1 MRRNLETPPNRTRTR
16 NIESKRAAAYLA
28 LREHPQMQYR
38 GAANWPPLW
47 TQAGTGRDKS
57 TSGEV
62 GILKQVNG
70 DSRVSTQCYLVI
82 EHEAERYVGV
92 LVFDNPAFCRL
103 VYQILKSHIGTSI
116 QALGDLNF
124 TTAALRAYQT
134 QFAAVPNRLPQ
145 SDFDPERPANSVAF
159 PQRTSPRGTR

>member
-1 MRRNLETPPNRTRTR
+1 MGFNLKTRANRTRTR
-16 NIESKRAAAYLA
+16 TVDSKRASPYLA
-28 LREHPQMQYR
+28 LRDHPQMQYR

-62 GILKQVNG
+62 GILSQVNG

-92 LVFDNPAFCRL
+92 LVFDDAIFCRL
-103 VYQILKSHIGTSI
+103 VYQLLKGHIGTSI
-116 QALGDLNF
+116 KALGELNF
-124 TTAALRAYQT
+124 SFAALAAYQT
-134 QFAAVPNRLPQ
+134 ISAAEPNRLRP
-145 SDFDPERPANSVAF
+145 SDCDPETPANSAAF
-159 PQRTSPRGTR
+159 PQKNSRRGTS